1 MSLFRIFYVS
11 DAVGDA
17 GAGLLPL
24 IDIIGASDRN
34 NRRDH
39 VTGFLLRHQDR
50 FFQLLEGGRVDLERL
65 MGRLAADRRHQNIRV
80 LVDTP
85 VDRRLFPQWAM
96 AQIDPLPSLEPILT
110 RLAGTRLLSDVTFEV
125 DQVIADAR
133 LALDGTR

>member
-1 MSLFRIFYVS
+1 MSLFRIFNVS

-50 FFQLLEGGRVDLERL
+50 FFQLLEGERVDLERL
-65 MGRLAADRRHQNIRV
+65 MGRLAADRRHQNIRI

-96 AQIDPLPSLEPILT
+96 AQIDPLPSLEPTLA
-110 RLAGTRLLSDVTFEV
+110 RLAGTRPLSEVAFEV